1 MAMQNQELKRVARE
15 QIELYDAMTRSIWG
29 DHMTLGMTAAAL
41 GGFGIGLLFSD
52 GWGRRYLG
60 ALCYALAAMAQL
72 YAAMMPKTGA
82 ERGTERT
89 TERAAERSRTARA
102 KAA

>member
-41 GGFGIGLLFSD
+41 GGFGIGLLFSE
-52 GWGRRYLG
+52 GWGRRYIG
-60 ALCYALAAMAQL
+60 ALCYALAAMTQL
-72 YAAMMPKTGA
+72 YVAMTPKSRA

-89 TERAAERSRTARA
+89 EERTGMPEARAA
-102 KAA
+102 